1 MKKKENQRIT
11 LTKRLLQEALLLMLR
26 DESINKISVRDLCEK
41 AGINRTTFYNHYS
54 CPADVLNDIS
64 QSFMNDIG
72 KMLDEAES
80 TNLQSVAEK
89 IASIFRYM
97 EDHHE
102 LARLLLSTDNYCM
115 FADKLFTHPA
125 ITSLW
130 QETVDATI
138 DEEKKA
144 AFTIAL
150 YGSYQFMKTWL
161 YSDQRIPSD
170 QMAQMILKLS
180 RKICI

>member
-1 MKKKENQRIT
+1 MKPNRPIYNLWQKKW
-11 LTKRLLQEALLLMLR
+11 
-26 DESINKISVRDLCEK
+26 SPS
-41 AGINRTTFYNHYS
+41 
-54 CPADVLNDIS
+54 
-64 QSFMNDIG
+64 
-72 KMLDEAES
+72 
-80 TNLQSVAEK
+80 
-89 IASIFRYM
+89 
-97 EDHHE
+97 
-102 LARLLLSTDNYCM
+102 LLSTENYCM

-150 YGSYQFMKTWL
+150 YGSYQYMETWL
-161 YSDQRIPSD
+161 YSDQRIRSD

>member
-1 MKKKENQRIT
+1 M
-11 LTKRLLQEALLLMLR
+11 
-26 DESINKISVRDLCEK
+26 
-41 AGINRTTFYNHYS
+41 
-54 CPADVLNDIS
+54 
-64 QSFMNDIG
+64 
-72 KMLDEAES
+72 
-80 TNLQSVAEK
+80 
-89 IASIFRYM
+89 ASIFRYM

-180 RKICI
+180 RKRCI

>member
-1 MKKKENQRIT
+1 MEKKENQRIT

-72 KMLDEAES
+72 RMLDEAKS

-89 IASIFRYM
+89 MVSIIAEYRK
-97 EDHHE
+97 
-102 LARLLLSTDNYCM
+102 LLHVC
-115 FADKLFTHPA
+115 
-125 ITSLW
+125 
-130 QETVDATI
+130 
-138 DEEKKA
+138 
-144 AFTIAL
+144 
-150 YGSYQFMKTWL
+150 
-161 YSDQRIPSD
+161 R
-170 QMAQMILKLS
+170 
-180 RKICI
+180 

>member
-26 DESINKISVRDLCEK
+26 DKSINRISVRDLCEK

-72 KMLDEAES
+72 RMLDEAES

-89 IASIFRYM
+89 MASIFRYM

-115 FADKLFTHPA
+115 FADKLFTHPE